1 MLCAKF
7 PSFEKGME
15 GNGLNLLITGANG
28 MLGSALREEC
38 ERQQLEYTAMTRK
51 DADLTE
57 PEQVKRFLHEKK
69 PDIVFHCAAY
79 TSVDLAETEQKLCHA
94 VNVEATRA
102 IAESCKE
109 MNAALCYIS
118 TDYVFDGAGTA
129 PHKESEQPRPLSVY
143 GQSKYEGEL
152 IAKSLARHYIVRAS
166 WTYGDVGASFLDTML
181 RLGAEKRQITVV
193 NDQIGAPVY
202 AKELAGLLLAL
213 VRTGRYGTYHA
224 TGQGE
229 CSFAEYAAY
238 IMETAELP
246 AEIVPVSSE
255 QYEQIMLHGLQSS
268 KEKNTKAK
276 KMAKRPKNSRLS
288 MEELKAAGLW
298 LLPDWKDSVK
308 RAIEHR
314 NGRNGNTDGL

>member
-1 MLCAKF
+1 M
-7 PSFEKGME
+7 
-15 GNGLNLLITGANG
+15 NLLITGANG
-28 MLGSALREEC
+28 MLGSALAEEC
-38 ERQQLEYTAMTRK
+38 GRQKLNYVAMTRN

-57 PEQVKRFLHEKK
+57 PEQVKRFLCEKK

-79 TSVDLAETEQKLCHA
+79 TSVDLAETEPELCRA
-94 VNVEATRA
+94 VNVEGTRA
-102 IAESCKE
+102 IAEGCRE
-109 MNAALCYIS
+109 LDAVLCYIS
-118 TDYVFDGAGTA
+118 TDYVFDGEGTA

-152 IAKSLARHYIVRAS
+152 IAKSLKKHYIVRSS
-166 WTYGDVGASFLDTML
+166 WTYGDTGASFLATML

-202 AKELAGLLLAL
+202 AKELAMLLLEL

-238 IMETAELP
+238 IMETAGLP

-255 QYEQIMLHGLQSS
+255 WYAQSMLNRLKDGKESS
-268 KEKNTKAK
+268 TKAK
-276 KMAKRPKNSRLS
+276 KIAKRPKNSRLS
-288 MEELKAAGLW
+288 MEELKETGLC

-308 RAIEHR
+308 RAIEYR
-314 NGRNGNTDGL
+314 LTGYGKA

>member
-1 MLCAKF
+1 
-7 PSFEKGME
+7 ME

-28 MLGSALREEC
+28 MLGSALAEEC
-38 ERQQLEYTAMTRK
+38 ERQKLSYVAMTRK

-69 PDIVFHCAAY
+69 PEIVFHCAAY
-79 TSVDLAETEQKLCHA
+79 TNVDLAETEQGLCRA
-94 VNVEATRA
+94 VNVEGTRA
-102 IAESCKE
+102 VAESCRE
-109 MNAALCYIS
+109 MDAVFCYIS
-118 TDYVFDGAGTA
+118 TDYVFDGTGTA
-129 PHKESEQPRPLSVY
+129 PHKESEQPRPLGVY

-152 IAKSLARHYIVRAS
+152 IAKSLAKHYIVRSS
-166 WTYGDVGASFLDTML
+166 WIYGDEGVSFLTTML
-181 RLGAEKRQITVV
+181 RLGAKKRQITVV

-202 AKELAGLLLAL
+202 AKELAALLLAL

-224 TGQGE
+224 AGQGE

-238 IMETAELP
+238 IMETAGLP

-255 QYEQIMLHGLQSS
+255 WYEQSISEKLQSS
-268 KEKNTKAK
+268 EEKGTKTK
-276 KMAKRPKNSRLS
+276 KIAKRPKNSRLS

-308 RAIEHR
+308 RAIEYR
-314 NGRNGNTDGL
+314 LKNF